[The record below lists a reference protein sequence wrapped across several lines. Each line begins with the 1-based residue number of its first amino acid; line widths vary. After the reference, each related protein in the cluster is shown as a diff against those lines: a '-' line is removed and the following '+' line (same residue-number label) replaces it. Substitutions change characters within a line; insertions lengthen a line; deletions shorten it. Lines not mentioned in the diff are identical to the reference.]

1 MPGHMGNRRVTVRG
15 LRVLKVD
22 AERNLLILK
31 GSTPGARGS
40 LLELGKR
47 HG

>member
-1 MPGHMGNRRVTVRG
+1 VTVRG